1 MCVAGTLM
9 GCSVSPAVQAAREP
23 NYPKLEKAI
32 DAEKKSG
39 ELDEGE
45 VEDIAEAIAE
55 GEIERAKGVAG
66 EAILPAFSGCAK
78 ELEGALEDRF
88 DKGDDIGAVAA
99 SLLLSAG
106 LVDEDE
112 YVDFA
117 TENDPRPA
125 YRALGARGLIDEDTF
140 ELRRKMFVDLD
151 ERVRS
156 NALKAAL
163 TAPSAADFD
172 SLVEAARV
180 DPLPAARAS
189 AVRALG
195 RVGGERAVI
204 ALKDIWLRADPRWKE
219 SLVAGYIAPPTFEVG
234 GRAELV
240 RIAEEGGAGSI
251 AAAVVLSRVAVD
263 EAPDR
268 QAREVARQVLLR
280 AIKLGTR
287 EDRTFAMIMAPS
299 DKDVLAALR
308 EAKADSD
315 AGIALVALGRLAYEG
330 DDKEKKAA
338 RDKLLEIAK
347 SDDPEAN
354 RAMGELA
361 GMSDK
366 RVTPLLEKQ
375 LGSES
380 PFARAYAA
388 RQLVLLGEYQK
399 AAKALADK
407 DVNVRAGV
415 ACAVLGKK

>member
-1 MCVAGTLM
+1 M

-39 ELDEGE
+39 ELDDGE

-55 GEIERAKGVAG
+55 GEIARAKGVDG
-66 EAILPAFSGCAK
+66 EALLPAFAGCARAV
-78 ELEGALEDRF
+78 EDALEDRF

-117 TENDPRPA
+117 TESDPRPA

-163 TAPSAADFD
+163 TAPSASDFD
-172 SLVEAARV
+172 LLVEAARV

-189 AVRALG
+189 AVRAIG
-195 RVGGERAVI
+195 RLGGERAVI
-204 ALKDIWLRADPRWKE
+204 ALKDIWLRADPRLKE
-219 SLVAGYIAPPTFEVG
+219 SIVDGYIAPPTFEVG
-234 GRAELV
+234 GREQLV
-240 RIAEEGGAGSI
+240 RIAEEGSAGSI
-251 AAAVVLSRVAVD
+251 PAAVVLARVAVD

-268 QAREVARQVLLR
+268 KAREVARQVLLR

-299 DKDVLAALR
+299 DKEVLAALR
-308 EAKADSD
+308 EAKDDSD
-315 AGIALVALGRLAYEG
+315 AGVALVALGRLAHEG
-330 DDKEKKAA
+330 DEKEQKAA
-338 RDKLLEIAK
+338 RDKLLTIAK

-375 LGSES
+375 LTSKS

-388 RQLVLLGEYQK
+388 RQLVMLGEYQK